1 MRIYNPFMEF
11 TMPIKSKIFSLGI
24 LLSLLLSLYQ
34 VSPAAALAPTI
45 TSVSPAWMVNNTHN
59 EVTISGSDFTADVK
73 VTLDSGSGPIPL
85 ALQSWSETSLVVV
98 VPAGIPAGVYAIK
111 VTTEDGDA
119 TFNSLTVSAPEPTA
133 TPAPFGR
140 PQVVMDSYRISV
152 GEIKA
157 NEDFDL
163 VVRLHNV
170 GQVNASNLQA
180 VFSSPDL
187 TPTQTG
193 GVAALTLVGAGQ
205 KADISQ
211 KMRATGSLF
220 GRSSVQ
226 VELNI
231 TYYDDKGV
239 TYSERFTLNV
249 PVKPITVVAVATP
262 TPAGLK
268 RAQLVITSYKSDV
281 EILQPGSLFA
291 LELAIQ
297 NLGNAG
303 ARGVTMIVG
312 GGSAGSSNGGT
323 AQPGG
328 VAGGSGEFTNF
339 APVGASN
346 IQSLGDLAPG
356 ASLIATQK
364 LIVNVSTN
372 PGAYP
377 MKVTFSY
384 LDEQGNTVNDE
395 QVITLLV
402 YSLPSVDVSFY
413 QPVSMLFAGQPNFLP
428 LQIVN
433 MGRKMSVLGSV
444 RISASNGTLEN
455 AQSLVGPLE
464 AGGYFTLD
472 AMLYPDQPGPL
483 TLTISIDYIDD
494 FNQPRTIIQ
503 TLNLDVMEMEMP
515 PFEPGFPEGENGYYP
530 PFEQEETFWQKVW
543 RFILGLFGLDS
554 GKPAEQQPA
563 PIYEEE
569 PMPRPVLPQG

>member
-1 MRIYNPFMEF
+1 ML
-11 TMPIKSKIFSLGI
+11 IKSKIFSLGI
-24 LLSLLLSLYQ
+24 LLSLLLSLFQ
-34 VSPAAALAPTI
+34 ASPVAALTPAI
-45 TSVSPAWMVNNTHN
+45 TGVSPAWVANNTHS
-59 EVTISGSDFTADVK
+59 EVAISGSDFSADVQ
-73 VTLDSGSGPIPL
+73 VTLDSGSGPIAL
-85 ALQSWSETSLVVV
+85 TLQSWSDTSLVVV
-98 VPAGIPAGVYAIK
+98 VPAGIPAGVYTIT
-111 VTTEDGDA
+111 VTTADGSA
-119 TFNSLTVSAPEPTA
+119 TFNSLTISAAAPTA

-140 PQVVMDSYRISV
+140 PQVVMDSYRVNV
-152 GEIKA
+152 GEIKF
-157 NEDFDL
+157 NEDFNL
-163 VVRLHNV
+163 VVRLHNA

-187 TPTQTG
+187 TPTETG
-193 GVAALTLVGAGQ
+193 GVSALTYIGAGN
-205 KADISQ
+205 KADIAQ

-220 GRSSVQ
+220 GKSSVQ
-226 VELNI
+226 VDLNI
-231 TYYDDKGV
+231 TYYDDQGT
-239 TYSERFTLNV
+239 TYSEKFTLNV
-249 PVKPITVVAVATP
+249 PVKPIPVVAAATP

-268 RAQLVITSYKSDV
+268 RAQLVITSYQSDV
-281 EILQPGSLFA
+281 AILQPGSLFA
-291 LELAIQ
+291 LELGIQ

-323 AQPGG
+323 PQPGG
-328 VAGGSGEFTNF
+328 VSGGSGEFTNF

-346 IQSLGDLAPG
+346 IQSLGDFAPG

-384 LDEQGNTVNDE
+384 LDEQGNTINDE

-413 QPVSMLFAGQPNFLP
+413 QPVSMLYAGQPNFLP
-428 LQIVN
+428 LQVVN
-433 MGRKMSVLGSV
+433 MGRKMSVLGSMKV
-444 RISASNGTLEN
+444 STNGGMLEN

-483 TLTISIDYIDD
+483 TLTVSIDYIDD
-494 FNQPRTIIQ
+494 FNQPRLITQ
-503 TLNLDVMEMEMP
+503 TLNLEVMEMEMP
-515 PFEPGFPEGENGYYP
+515 PFEPGFPEGEGGYYP
-530 PFEQEETFWQKVW
+530 PFEQEETFWQKTW

-554 GKPAEQQPA
+554 GKPVEQQPA
-563 PIYEEE
+563 PMYEEE